1 MSDASEKPFE
11 ATPHRLMRAKREGNV
26 ARSGELGANLSFA
39 AAWLT
44 LAGVV
49 PAISAAA
56 RTALLAE
63 LAQSKGSAL
72 DALPLAIALLPVVA
86 SAGAAIVAKIAQSGF
101 VAAPVAWRGERLNP
115 IAGLGRILSAETL
128 THSLRAS
135 LAFACAAA
143 AMLPVML
150 VRLPAMFEAARAES
164 VAAAVWSCTGELAF
178 TAVAV
183 GSLFSIAEYAAARRS
198 WLRKLRMSFEERKR
212 EAREEEGDSTARGRR
227 RALHRAMVR
236 GGLGRVREA
245 AFVVANPE
253 HVAVA
258 LEYRPPAVAVPRVLV
273 RALDAAA
280 LEVRTL
286 AHAYGVPVVENVVL
300 ARALYRDGRPGEPI
314 PYAHYVAVAEVVAA
328 LLRAGEINE

>member
-44 LAGVV
+44 LVAIV
-49 PAISAAA
+49 PAISGAA
-56 RTALLAE
+56 RAALLSE
-63 LAQSKGSAL
+63 LSQPKGSAL
-72 DALPLAIALLPVVA
+72 YVFPLAIALLPVAA
-86 SAGAAIVAKIAQSGF
+86 SAAAAAVAKVAQSGF
-101 VAAPVAWRGERLNP
+101 VAAPVTWRAERLNP

-143 AMLPVML
+143 AMVPVML
-150 VRLPAMFEAARAES
+150 VRLPPVLDAAGAGS
-164 VAAAVWSCTGELAF
+164 AAAAAWTCTGELAL

-183 GSLFSIAEYAAARRS
+183 GSLFSVAEYAAARRS
-198 WLRKLRMSFEERKR
+198 WLQKLRMSFEERKR
-212 EAREEEGDSTARGRR
+212 EAREEEGDSMARGRR

-245 AFVVANPE
+245 SFVVTNPD

-258 LEYRPPAVAVPRVLV
+258 LEYRPPLVAVPRVLV
-273 RALDAAA
+273 RALAAAA

-286 AHAYGVPVVENVVL
+286 ARAHAVPIVENVAL

-328 LLRAGEINE
+328 LIRAGEIKT

>member
-1 MSDASEKPFE
+1 
-11 ATPHRLMRAKREGNV
+11 MRAKREGNV
-26 ARSGELGANLSFA
+26 ARSSELGANLSFA

-44 LAGVV
+44 LTGVV

-56 RTALLAE
+56 RTILLGGLSE
-63 LAQSKGSAL
+63 SKGSAL
-72 DALPLAIALLPVVA
+72 FALPLAIALVPVAA
-86 SAGAAIVAKIAQSGF
+86 SAGAAVVAKVAQSGF
-101 VAAPVAWRGERLNP
+101 VAAPVTWRGERLNP

-135 LAFACAAA
+135 LAFVCAAA
-143 AMLPVML
+143 AMLPIML
-150 VRLPAMFEAARAES
+150 ARLPAVLEAAGAES
-164 VAAAVWSCTGELAF
+164 AAAAAWTCTGELAI
-178 TAVAV
+178 TAVVV

-198 WLRKLRMSFEERKR
+198 WLQKLRMSFEERKR
-212 EAREEEGDSTARGRR
+212 EAREEEGDSMARGRR

-245 AFVVANPE
+245 AFVVTNPD

-258 LEYRPPAVAVPRVLV
+258 LEYNPPAVAVPRVLV

-286 AHAYGVPVVENVVL
+286 ARVHGVPVVENVVL
-300 ARALYRDGRPGEPI
+300 ARALYRDGRPGEAI
-314 PYAHYVAVAEVVAA
+314 PHAHYVAVAEVVAA
-328 LLRAGEINE
+328 LMRAGEIKQ

>member
-1 MSDASEKPFE
+1 VSDASEKPFE

-49 PAISAAA
+49 PAISPAA
-56 RTALLAE
+56 RAVLLADLSE
-63 LAQSKGSAL
+63 YKGSAL
-72 DALPLAIALLPVVA
+72 FALPLAIALLPVAA
-86 SAGAAIVAKIAQSGF
+86 SAGAAVVAKVAQSGF
-101 VAAPVAWRGERLNP
+101 VAAPVTWRGERLNP

-135 LAFACAAA
+135 LAFVCAAA
-143 AMLPVML
+143 AMLPIML
-150 VRLPAMFEAARAES
+150 VRLPAVLEATGAES
-164 VAAAVWSCTGELAF
+164 AGAAAWSCTGELAL

-198 WLRKLRMSFEERKR
+198 WLQKLRMSFEERKR

-245 AFVVANPE
+245 AFVVTNPD

-258 LEYRPPAVAVPRVLV
+258 LEYNPPAVAVPRVLV
-273 RALDAAA
+273 RALDAVA

-286 AHAYGVPVVENVVL
+286 ARAHGVPVVENVVL
-300 ARALYRDGRPGEPI
+300 ARALYRDCRPGEAI
-314 PYAHYVAVAEVVAA
+314 PHAHYVAVAEVVAA
-328 LLRAGEINE
+328 LMRAGEIK